1 MICVGVKTSENMVS
15 NAIVS
20 VENCS
25 CWESFVYS
33 SLHEESCA
41 TMSRDTNSIPKNEVN
56 LLFFISKYITSLKD
70 IYFVS
75 LSFLFS

>member
-25 CWESFVYS
+25 SWESLIYS
-33 SLHEESCA
+33 SLHEESCV
-41 TMSRDTNSIPKNEVN
+41 TMNRDTSSKPKNEVN
-56 LLFFISKYITSLKD
+56 LFFISK
-70 IYFVS
+70 
-75 LSFLFS
+75 